1 MITRRT
7 VELVIDTARIE
18 EVVGDYVVLKKKGAN
33 LSGLCPFHNEKT
45 PSFSVSPVKGIYK
58 CFGCGASGNA
68 VGFVMEHDKLT
79 FPEAIKHLAK
89 RYHIEVEETEQNKE
103 VVAELMEKESLMLVN
118 TFAGQYLEEQLWESE
133 SGKAIAHSYFKERC
147 FTDETI
153 RKFNLGYSPD
163 AWSAFTDAA
172 YKAGYKLEYLVKTG
186 LSIEKE
192 GKYFDRFRG
201 RVMFPIH
208 NVSGKII
215 AFGGRILGN
224 DKKTAKYVNSPE
236 SEVYYKSKALYGI
249 HLARKSIITEDVCF
263 LVEGYTDVISLHQ
276 AGVENVV
283 ASSGTSLTEDQI
295 RVINRYTKNITILY
309 DGDAAGI
316 KASFR
321 GIDMILAQ
329 GMNVKVLLFPDGDD
343 PDSFARKNNPLFIK
357 EYLQNEAQDFID
369 FKSKVLQEETGDDP
383 IKKAGMIRELVESIA
398 IIPDPIIRSVY
409 AKACAK
415 KIETEES
422 VLLNEI
428 SKIIQSKKKKE
439 NFKTNEHPEEMEE
452 NNFHEN
458 IVKPKEIVNFSK
470 VEQQEKTLV
479 RLLLQYANEL
489 INIKVPNENGVVETI
504 TLRVGDLIMS
514 ELFSDEVDFKFN
526 GLNKIVQ
533 LFNIEE
539 GENYPCESDI
549 LRNDDQEIVNT
560 AITLISYKHE
570 LSLNWQDK
578 HKINIPGEIDN
589 LKKAVYSALYSFR
602 IRRVEEMEQ
611 ELNAELN
618 KSSETDATME
628 ILTRLKALLDVK
640 QELGKELQ
648 YVVLK

>member
-1 MITRRT
+1 
-7 VELVIDTARIE
+7 
-18 EVVGDYVVLKKKGAN
+18 
-33 LSGLCPFHNEKT
+33 
-45 PSFSVSPVKGIYK
+45 
-58 CFGCGASGNA
+58 
-68 VGFVMEHDKLT
+68 
-79 FPEAIKHLAK
+79 
-89 RYHIEVEETEQNKE
+89 
-103 VVAELMEKESLMLVN
+103 
-118 TFAGQYLEEQLWESE
+118 
-133 SGKAIAHSYFKERC
+133 
-147 FTDETI
+147 
-153 RKFNLGYSPD
+153 
-163 AWSAFTDAA
+163 
-172 YKAGYKLEYLVKTG
+172 
-186 LSIEKE
+186 
-192 GKYFDRFRG
+192 
-201 RVMFPIH
+201 
-208 NVSGKII
+208 
-215 AFGGRILGN
+215 
-224 DKKTAKYVNSPE
+224 
-236 SEVYYKSKALYGI
+236 
-249 HLARKSIITEDVCF
+249 
-263 LVEGYTDVISLHQ
+263 
-276 AGVENVV
+276 
-283 ASSGTSLTEDQI
+283 
-295 RVINRYTKNITILY
+295 VINRYTKNITILY

-439 NFKTNEHPEEMEE
+439 SFKTNELPEEIEE

-458 IVKPKEIVNFSK
+458 IVKPKEVVTFSK

-489 INIKVPNENGVVETI
+489 INIKVPNENSVVETI

-611 ELNAELN
+611 ELNSELN
-618 KSSETDATME
+618 KSSEADATME